1 MDNKPLFIKLTE
13 YKDVRDIVQLV
24 RHKVGDIKKTL
35 YEIDSLKRQEEEEL
49 AKWHTT
55 VDEIEKKIDVM
66 THILHDAGD
75 TSP

>member
-24 RHKVGDIKKTL
+24 RNKVGDIKKTL
-35 YEIDSLKRQEEEEL
+35 YEIDSLKRQEEDEL
-49 AKWHTT
+49 AKWHAT

-66 THILHDAGD
+66 THILHDAGER
-75 TSP
+75 P

>member
-24 RHKVGDIKKTL
+24 RNKVGDIKKTL
-35 YEIDSLKRQEEEEL
+35 YEIDSLKRQEEDEL

-66 THILHDAGD
+66 THILHDAGER
-75 TSP
+75 P